1 MSTFLIIVV
10 GILAIVALAQAVRV
24 FELSSI
30 LKGDDPEVT
39 DKDNN
44 TQGLLL
50 LLALIFLF
58 GGFLWMVLKYGDVI
72 LAAPASE
79 HGVNYDNL
87 WWISMILII
96 VVFVI
101 TQPLLFGFSYM
112 FRGNKKRKAVYMEH
126 NNRLELFW
134 TAVPAVVLAGLILY
148 GLSTWINITSPSD
161 EEEPMIVELV
171 AQQFSW
177 TARYSGGDNTLG
189 YANVRLIEGANTIG
203 VDPDDENSLDD
214 KVIPVKEIHL
224 PVGKPVRFKFR
235 SLDVIHSAYMP
246 HFRAQMN
253 CVPGAS
259 TQFQFTPTVT
269 TAEMRQNPDIVD
281 KVERINEIRSEA
293 GNDQWEFDYIL
304 LCNKICGSAHY
315 NMQMKIVVETEE
327 EFNAWM
333 KEQKSFAEML

>member
-112 FRGNKKRKAVYMEH
+112 
-126 NNRLELFW
+126 L
-134 TAVPAVVLAGLILY
+134 
-148 GLSTWINITSPSD
+148 
-161 EEEPMIVELV
+161 
-171 AQQFSW
+171 
-177 TARYSGGDNTLG
+177 
-189 YANVRLIEGANTIG
+189 
-203 VDPDDENSLDD
+203 
-214 KVIPVKEIHL
+214 
-224 PVGKPVRFKFR
+224 
-235 SLDVIHSAYMP
+235 
-246 HFRAQMN
+246 
-253 CVPGAS
+253 
-259 TQFQFTPTVT
+259 TP
-269 TAEMRQNPDIVD
+269 
-281 KVERINEIRSEA
+281 
-293 GNDQWEFDYIL
+293 Y
-304 LCNKICGSAHY
+304 
-315 NMQMKIVVETEE
+315 
-327 EFNAWM
+327 
-333 KEQKSFAEML
+333 

>member
-1 MSTFLIIVV
+1 
-10 GILAIVALAQAVRV
+10 
-24 FELSSI
+24 
-30 LKGDDPEVT
+30 
-39 DKDNN
+39 
-44 TQGLLL
+44 
-50 LLALIFLF
+50 
-58 GGFLWMVLKYGDVI
+58 MVLKYGDVI